1 MCIYHAWQ
9 LTGDNRPMPLIT
21 TPQSIHIKLHC
32 DKKVN
37 GAQNSKVLI
46 LFQLKYK
53 L

>member
-1 MCIYHAWQ
+1 MCIHHAWQ
-9 LTGDNRPMPLIT
+9 LTGDNRPMSPIT
-21 TPQSIHIKLHC
+21 TPQSIHIKLHR
-32 DKKVN
+32 DQKAI